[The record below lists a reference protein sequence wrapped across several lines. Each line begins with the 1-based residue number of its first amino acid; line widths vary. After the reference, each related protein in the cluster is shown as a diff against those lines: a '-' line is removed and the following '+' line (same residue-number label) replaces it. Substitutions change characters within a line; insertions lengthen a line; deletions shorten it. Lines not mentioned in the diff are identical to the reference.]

1 MRGSW
6 YQRGSTSRRRSVSRS
21 SVGRAAAA
29 ASASADQASDQLV
42 VLVVAVE
49 RLDRAVQVEE
59 PQVEAREEPDGVRPA
74 QRPLGLVG
82 HDGPQPLQGRL
93 GAATA
98 FGVGAERDH
107 AHILPSGVAVRDVS
121 AAAARRTGAAAGYD
135 LRHGSF
141 TKRVP
146 AGRWGYGPSMTA
158 HTPSQATPTG
168 ALSQIRPTRLP
179 RNATTGELV
188 TRLSA
193 QISELVRGEL
203 ALAKAELAQK
213 GKRAG
218 IGAGLAGTAGV
229 LALYGVGAL
238 ITTVIAA
245 LALVLPVWAA
255 ALIVAVV
262 IFIVAGVL
270 GLLGKNQI
278 QRATPPVPE
287 NTVES
292 VKRDV
297 ATVTE
302 RIKR

>member
-1 MRGSW
+1 
-6 YQRGSTSRRRSVSRS
+6 
-21 SVGRAAAA
+21 
-29 ASASADQASDQLV
+29 
-42 VLVVAVE
+42 
-49 RLDRAVQVEE
+49 
-59 PQVEAREEPDGVRPA
+59 
-74 QRPLGLVG
+74 
-82 HDGPQPLQGRL
+82 
-93 GAATA
+93 
-98 FGVGAERDH
+98 
-107 AHILPSGVAVRDVS
+107 
-121 AAAARRTGAAAGYD
+121 
-135 LRHGSF
+135 
-141 TKRVP
+141 
-146 AGRWGYGPSMTA
+146 MTA

-168 ALSQIRPTRLP
+168 TSLSSDPA
-179 RNATTGELV
+179 NATTGELI
-188 TRLSA
+188 TRLST
-193 QISELVRGEL
+193 QVSELVRGEI

-218 IGAGLAGTAGV
+218 IGAGLAGAAGA

-245 LALVLPVWAA
+245 LALILPVWAA

-287 NTVES
+287 ITVES

-297 ATVTE
+297 ATVSE

>member
-1 MRGSW
+1 
-6 YQRGSTSRRRSVSRS
+6 
-21 SVGRAAAA
+21 
-29 ASASADQASDQLV
+29 
-42 VLVVAVE
+42 
-49 RLDRAVQVEE
+49 
-59 PQVEAREEPDGVRPA
+59 
-74 QRPLGLVG
+74 
-82 HDGPQPLQGRL
+82 
-93 GAATA
+93 
-98 FGVGAERDH
+98 
-107 AHILPSGVAVRDVS
+107 
-121 AAAARRTGAAAGYD
+121 
-135 LRHGSF
+135 
-141 TKRVP
+141 
-146 AGRWGYGPSMTA
+146 MTA

-168 ALSQIRPTRLP
+168 TSLSSDAA
-179 RNATTGELV
+179 NATTGELV

-193 QISELVRGEL
+193 QLSELVRGEL

-218 IGAGLAGTAGV
+218 IGAGLAGAAGV

>member
-1 MRGSW
+1 
-6 YQRGSTSRRRSVSRS
+6 
-21 SVGRAAAA
+21 
-29 ASASADQASDQLV
+29 
-42 VLVVAVE
+42 
-49 RLDRAVQVEE
+49 
-59 PQVEAREEPDGVRPA
+59 
-74 QRPLGLVG
+74 
-82 HDGPQPLQGRL
+82 
-93 GAATA
+93 
-98 FGVGAERDH
+98 
-107 AHILPSGVAVRDVS
+107 
-121 AAAARRTGAAAGYD
+121 
-135 LRHGSF
+135 
-141 TKRVP
+141 
-146 AGRWGYGPSMTA
+146 MTA
-158 HTPSQATPTG
+158 HIPSQTTPAG
-168 ALSQIRPTRLP
+168 ASLP
-179 RNATTGELV
+179 GDPANATTGELV
-188 TRLSA
+188 TRLST

-238 ITTVIAA
+238 VATVIAA

-297 ATVTE
+297 ATVSE

>member
-1 MRGSW
+1 
-6 YQRGSTSRRRSVSRS
+6 
-21 SVGRAAAA
+21 
-29 ASASADQASDQLV
+29 
-42 VLVVAVE
+42 
-49 RLDRAVQVEE
+49 
-59 PQVEAREEPDGVRPA
+59 
-74 QRPLGLVG
+74 
-82 HDGPQPLQGRL
+82 
-93 GAATA
+93 
-98 FGVGAERDH
+98 
-107 AHILPSGVAVRDVS
+107 
-121 AAAARRTGAAAGYD
+121 
-135 LRHGSF
+135 
-141 TKRVP
+141 
-146 AGRWGYGPSMTA
+146 MTA

-168 ALSQIRPTRLP
+168 ISPSSDPA
-179 RNATTGELV
+179 NATTGELI
-188 TRLSA
+188 TRLSS
-193 QISELVRGEL
+193 QVSELVRGEI
-203 ALAKAELAQK
+203 ALAKAELTQK

-218 IGAGLAGTAGV
+218 IGAGLAGAAGV

-287 NTVES
+287 ITVES

>member
-1 MRGSW
+1 
-6 YQRGSTSRRRSVSRS
+6 
-21 SVGRAAAA
+21 
-29 ASASADQASDQLV
+29 
-42 VLVVAVE
+42 
-49 RLDRAVQVEE
+49 
-59 PQVEAREEPDGVRPA
+59 
-74 QRPLGLVG
+74 
-82 HDGPQPLQGRL
+82 
-93 GAATA
+93 
-98 FGVGAERDH
+98 
-107 AHILPSGVAVRDVS
+107 
-121 AAAARRTGAAAGYD
+121 
-135 LRHGSF
+135 
-141 TKRVP
+141 
-146 AGRWGYGPSMTA
+146 MTA

-168 ALSQIRPTRLP
+168 AHLSPDP
-179 RNATTGELV
+179 ADATTGELV
-188 TRLSA
+188 TRLSS

-297 ATVTE
+297 ATVSE

>member
-1 MRGSW
+1 
-6 YQRGSTSRRRSVSRS
+6 
-21 SVGRAAAA
+21 
-29 ASASADQASDQLV
+29 
-42 VLVVAVE
+42 
-49 RLDRAVQVEE
+49 
-59 PQVEAREEPDGVRPA
+59 
-74 QRPLGLVG
+74 
-82 HDGPQPLQGRL
+82 
-93 GAATA
+93 
-98 FGVGAERDH
+98 
-107 AHILPSGVAVRDVS
+107 
-121 AAAARRTGAAAGYD
+121 
-135 LRHGSF
+135 
-141 TKRVP
+141 
-146 AGRWGYGPSMTA
+146 MTA

-168 ALSQIRPTRLP
+168 TSLSSDPA
-179 RNATTGELV
+179 NATTGELI
-188 TRLSA
+188 TRLSS
-193 QISELVRGEL
+193 QVSELVRGEI
-203 ALAKAELAQK
+203 ALAKAELTQK

-218 IGAGLAGTAGV
+218 IGAGLAGAAGV

-287 NTVES
+287 ITVES

-297 ATVTE
+297 ATVSE

>member
-1 MRGSW
+1 
-6 YQRGSTSRRRSVSRS
+6 
-21 SVGRAAAA
+21 
-29 ASASADQASDQLV
+29 
-42 VLVVAVE
+42 
-49 RLDRAVQVEE
+49 
-59 PQVEAREEPDGVRPA
+59 
-74 QRPLGLVG
+74 
-82 HDGPQPLQGRL
+82 
-93 GAATA
+93 
-98 FGVGAERDH
+98 
-107 AHILPSGVAVRDVS
+107 
-121 AAAARRTGAAAGYD
+121 
-135 LRHGSF
+135 
-141 TKRVP
+141 
-146 AGRWGYGPSMTA
+146 MTA

-168 ALSQIRPTRLP
+168 TSLSSDSA
-179 RNATTGELV
+179 NATTGELI
-188 TRLSA
+188 TRLSS
-193 QISELVRGEL
+193 QVSELVRGEI

-287 NTVES
+287 ITVES

-297 ATVTE
+297 ATVSE

>member
-1 MRGSW
+1 
-6 YQRGSTSRRRSVSRS
+6 
-21 SVGRAAAA
+21 
-29 ASASADQASDQLV
+29 
-42 VLVVAVE
+42 
-49 RLDRAVQVEE
+49 
-59 PQVEAREEPDGVRPA
+59 
-74 QRPLGLVG
+74 
-82 HDGPQPLQGRL
+82 
-93 GAATA
+93 
-98 FGVGAERDH
+98 
-107 AHILPSGVAVRDVS
+107 
-121 AAAARRTGAAAGYD
+121 
-135 LRHGSF
+135 
-141 TKRVP
+141 
-146 AGRWGYGPSMTA
+146 MTA

-168 ALSQIRPTRLP
+168 ASPDP
-179 RNATTGELV
+179 ADATTGELV
-188 TRLSA
+188 TRLST

-218 IGAGLAGTAGV
+218 IGAGLAGAAGV
-229 LALYGVGAL
+229 LALYGLGAL

-278 QRATPPVPE
+278 QRAAPPVPE
-287 NTVES
+287 STVES

-297 ATVTE
+297 ATVSE

>member
-1 MRGSW
+1 
-6 YQRGSTSRRRSVSRS
+6 
-21 SVGRAAAA
+21 
-29 ASASADQASDQLV
+29 
-42 VLVVAVE
+42 
-49 RLDRAVQVEE
+49 
-59 PQVEAREEPDGVRPA
+59 
-74 QRPLGLVG
+74 
-82 HDGPQPLQGRL
+82 
-93 GAATA
+93 
-98 FGVGAERDH
+98 
-107 AHILPSGVAVRDVS
+107 
-121 AAAARRTGAAAGYD
+121 
-135 LRHGSF
+135 
-141 TKRVP
+141 
-146 AGRWGYGPSMTA
+146 MTA
-158 HTPSQATPTG
+158 HTPSHSSPAG
-168 ALSQIRPTRLP
+168 ASLSDDDP

-203 ALAKAELAQK
+203 ALAKAELTEK

-229 LALYGVGAL
+229 LALYGLGAL
-238 ITTVIAA
+238 VAAVIAV
-245 LALVLPVWAA
+245 LAVWLPVWAA
-255 ALIVAVV
+255 ALIVAVL

-297 ATVTE
+297 ATVQE

>member
-1 MRGSW
+1 
-6 YQRGSTSRRRSVSRS
+6 
-21 SVGRAAAA
+21 
-29 ASASADQASDQLV
+29 
-42 VLVVAVE
+42 
-49 RLDRAVQVEE
+49 
-59 PQVEAREEPDGVRPA
+59 
-74 QRPLGLVG
+74 
-82 HDGPQPLQGRL
+82 
-93 GAATA
+93 
-98 FGVGAERDH
+98 
-107 AHILPSGVAVRDVS
+107 
-121 AAAARRTGAAAGYD
+121 
-135 LRHGSF
+135 
-141 TKRVP
+141 
-146 AGRWGYGPSMTA
+146 MTA

-168 ALSQIRPTRLP
+168 TSLSSDPA
-179 RNATTGELV
+179 NATTGELI
-188 TRLSA
+188 TRLSS
-193 QISELVRGEL
+193 QVSELVRGEI

-218 IGAGLAGTAGV
+218 IGAGLAGAAGV

-287 NTVES
+287 ITVES

>member
-1 MRGSW
+1 
-6 YQRGSTSRRRSVSRS
+6 
-21 SVGRAAAA
+21 
-29 ASASADQASDQLV
+29 
-42 VLVVAVE
+42 
-49 RLDRAVQVEE
+49 
-59 PQVEAREEPDGVRPA
+59 
-74 QRPLGLVG
+74 
-82 HDGPQPLQGRL
+82 
-93 GAATA
+93 
-98 FGVGAERDH
+98 
-107 AHILPSGVAVRDVS
+107 
-121 AAAARRTGAAAGYD
+121 
-135 LRHGSF
+135 
-141 TKRVP
+141 
-146 AGRWGYGPSMTA
+146 MTA

-168 ALSQIRPTRLP
+168 TSLSSDAA
-179 RNATTGELV
+179 NATTGELI
-188 TRLSA
+188 TRLST
-193 QISELVRGEL
+193 QVSELVRGEI

-218 IGAGLAGTAGV
+218 IGAGLAGAAGV

-278 QRATPPVPE
+278 QRATPAIPE
-287 NTVES
+287 ITVES

-297 ATVTE
+297 ATVSE

>member
-1 MRGSW
+1 
-6 YQRGSTSRRRSVSRS
+6 
-21 SVGRAAAA
+21 
-29 ASASADQASDQLV
+29 
-42 VLVVAVE
+42 
-49 RLDRAVQVEE
+49 
-59 PQVEAREEPDGVRPA
+59 
-74 QRPLGLVG
+74 
-82 HDGPQPLQGRL
+82 
-93 GAATA
+93 
-98 FGVGAERDH
+98 
-107 AHILPSGVAVRDVS
+107 
-121 AAAARRTGAAAGYD
+121 
-135 LRHGSF
+135 
-141 TKRVP
+141 
-146 AGRWGYGPSMTA
+146 MTA
-158 HTPSQATPTG
+158 HTPPPNSLAG
-168 ALSQIRPTRLP
+168 ASRSDDTHD
-179 RNATTGELV
+179 ATTGELV

-203 ALAKAELAQK
+203 ALAKAELTEK

-255 ALIVAVV
+255 ALIVAVL

-278 QRATPPVPE
+278 KRATPPVPAS
-287 NTVES
+287 TVES

-297 ATVTE
+297 ATVQE

>member
-1 MRGSW
+1 
-6 YQRGSTSRRRSVSRS
+6 
-21 SVGRAAAA
+21 
-29 ASASADQASDQLV
+29 
-42 VLVVAVE
+42 
-49 RLDRAVQVEE
+49 
-59 PQVEAREEPDGVRPA
+59 
-74 QRPLGLVG
+74 
-82 HDGPQPLQGRL
+82 
-93 GAATA
+93 
-98 FGVGAERDH
+98 
-107 AHILPSGVAVRDVS
+107 
-121 AAAARRTGAAAGYD
+121 
-135 LRHGSF
+135 
-141 TKRVP
+141 
-146 AGRWGYGPSMTA
+146 MTA
-158 HTPSQATPTG
+158 HTPSQAAPTG
-168 ALSQIRPTRLP
+168 TSLSSDPA
-179 RNATTGELV
+179 NATTGELI
-188 TRLSA
+188 TRLSS
-193 QISELVRGEL
+193 QVSELVRGEI

-218 IGAGLAGTAGV
+218 IGAGLAGAAGV

-287 NTVES
+287 ITVES

-297 ATVTE
+297 ATVSE

>member
-1 MRGSW
+1 
-6 YQRGSTSRRRSVSRS
+6 
-21 SVGRAAAA
+21 
-29 ASASADQASDQLV
+29 
-42 VLVVAVE
+42 
-49 RLDRAVQVEE
+49 
-59 PQVEAREEPDGVRPA
+59 
-74 QRPLGLVG
+74 
-82 HDGPQPLQGRL
+82 
-93 GAATA
+93 
-98 FGVGAERDH
+98 
-107 AHILPSGVAVRDVS
+107 
-121 AAAARRTGAAAGYD
+121 
-135 LRHGSF
+135 
-141 TKRVP
+141 
-146 AGRWGYGPSMTA
+146 MTA

-168 ALSQIRPTRLP
+168 TSLSSDAA
-179 RNATTGELV
+179 NATTGELI
-188 TRLSA
+188 TRLST
-193 QISELVRGEL
+193 QVSELVRGEI

-218 IGAGLAGTAGV
+218 IGAGLAGAAGV

-278 QRATPPVPE
+278 QRATPAVPE
-287 NTVES
+287 ITVES

-297 ATVTE
+297 ATVSE

>member
-1 MRGSW
+1 
-6 YQRGSTSRRRSVSRS
+6 
-21 SVGRAAAA
+21 
-29 ASASADQASDQLV
+29 
-42 VLVVAVE
+42 
-49 RLDRAVQVEE
+49 
-59 PQVEAREEPDGVRPA
+59 
-74 QRPLGLVG
+74 
-82 HDGPQPLQGRL
+82 
-93 GAATA
+93 
-98 FGVGAERDH
+98 
-107 AHILPSGVAVRDVS
+107 
-121 AAAARRTGAAAGYD
+121 
-135 LRHGSF
+135 
-141 TKRVP
+141 
-146 AGRWGYGPSMTA
+146 MTA
-158 HTPSQATPTG
+158 HTPPQATPTG
-168 ALSQIRPTRLP
+168 ATLSDPTD
-179 RNATTGELV
+179 ATTGELV
-188 TRLSA
+188 TRLST

-203 ALAKAELAQK
+203 TLAKAELAQK

>member
-1 MRGSW
+1 MRVRPVHDGAHSLA
-6 YQRGSTSRRRSVSRS
+6 G
-21 SVGRAAAA
+21 
-29 ASASADQASDQLV
+29 D
-42 VLVVAVE
+42 
-49 RLDRAVQVEE
+49 
-59 PQVEAREEPDGVRPA
+59 PDG
-74 QRPLGLVG
+74 
-82 HDGPQPLQGRL
+82 GRL
-93 GAATA
+93 
-98 FGVGAERDH
+98 
-107 AHILPSGVAVRDVS
+107 
-121 AAAARRTGAAAGYD
+121 
-135 LRHGSF
+135 
-141 TKRVP
+141 VP
-146 AGRWGYGPSMTA
+146 T
-158 HTPSQATPTG
+158 
-168 ALSQIRPTRLP
+168 RPTRP
-179 RNATTGELV
+179 RESWSPACPT
-188 TRLSA
+188 

-287 NTVES
+287 NAVES

-297 ATVTE
+297 ATVSE

>member
-1 MRGSW
+1 
-6 YQRGSTSRRRSVSRS
+6 
-21 SVGRAAAA
+21 
-29 ASASADQASDQLV
+29 
-42 VLVVAVE
+42 
-49 RLDRAVQVEE
+49 
-59 PQVEAREEPDGVRPA
+59 
-74 QRPLGLVG
+74 
-82 HDGPQPLQGRL
+82 
-93 GAATA
+93 
-98 FGVGAERDH
+98 
-107 AHILPSGVAVRDVS
+107 
-121 AAAARRTGAAAGYD
+121 
-135 LRHGSF
+135 
-141 TKRVP
+141 
-146 AGRWGYGPSMTA
+146 MTA
-158 HTPSQATPTG
+158 HTPSQATPTR
-168 ALSQIRPTRLP
+168 ASLSLDPT
-179 RNATTGELV
+179 NATTGELI
-188 TRLSA
+188 TRLST
-193 QISELVRGEL
+193 QVSELVRGEI

-218 IGAGLAGTAGV
+218 IGAGLAGAAGV

-287 NTVES
+287 ITVES

-297 ATVTE
+297 ATVSE

>member
-1 MRGSW
+1 
-6 YQRGSTSRRRSVSRS
+6 
-21 SVGRAAAA
+21 
-29 ASASADQASDQLV
+29 
-42 VLVVAVE
+42 
-49 RLDRAVQVEE
+49 
-59 PQVEAREEPDGVRPA
+59 
-74 QRPLGLVG
+74 
-82 HDGPQPLQGRL
+82 
-93 GAATA
+93 
-98 FGVGAERDH
+98 
-107 AHILPSGVAVRDVS
+107 
-121 AAAARRTGAAAGYD
+121 
-135 LRHGSF
+135 
-141 TKRVP
+141 
-146 AGRWGYGPSMTA
+146 MTA

-168 ALSQIRPTRLP
+168 AALSSDPTQ
-179 RNATTGELV
+179 ATTGELV

-229 LALYGVGAL
+229 LALYGLGAL

-287 NTVES
+287 GAVES

-297 ATVTE
+297 ATVSE